1 MFLKSKSLH
10 ILNLFLSL
18 KKYSILELENI
29 LKLKRRSILTNINIV
44 NRFLQDKGL
53 NGIRKE
59 GGILYLDEKEVVKIK
74 KLEMDIC
81 IDFNERKDY
90 IILNLLLSNKIIL
103 NNISKELDITRRTL
117 NHDIKKIKD
126 YLKIYKLNLTS
137 LPSKGIFLVGNESD
151 IRELLSNYLIKFMIQ
166 KNEHHKLLIN
176 LIDKIFSK
184 QEMIFV
190 ERIVLNLI
198 KKINIEFP
206 IEFFYKIV
214 SVILIHRHR
223 EELFIG
229 DDKTYVTS
237 NKLIKDKNYE
247 EVIKFLKSEEL
258 KILNLYELDS
268 IAEVIL
274 FLLEDKNLNTIDD
287 STRVFLKMLEIKLN
301 KDIPVN
307 KMFLTKLSTIIKIAK
322 FKVEF
327 NFIKTKDVCKLSK
340 NYLEYFS
347 YVEYIIKRIIPEVQT
362 EDIIYLT
369 IFLKNEL
376 DNLRLN
382 DDKYKKIIIIDN
394 SFNNIYGDICLKYLE
409 RNYYVNVLNII
420 KSYNIK
426 DILKLD
432 LKIDLFLSLDFLEN
446 IDLQVPLI
454 NLNTETI
461 LGNIYDLEQ
470 HGFIKK

>member
-18 KKYSILELENI
+18 KKYSILELEKI
-29 LKLKRRSILTNINIV
+29 LKLKRRSILTNVNII
-44 NRFLQDKGL
+44 NRFLQDRGL
-53 NGIRKE
+53 NGIKKE
-59 GGILYLDEKEVVKIK
+59 GDVLYLDEKEVIKIK
-74 KLEMDIC
+74 SLEMNIC
-81 IDFNERKDY
+81 IDFDERKDY

-103 NNISKELDITRRTL
+103 NNIFEKLDITRRTL

-126 YLKIYKLNLTS
+126 YLKIYNLKLIS

-151 IRELLSNYLIKFMIQ
+151 VRELLSNYLIKFMIQ

-176 LIDKIFSK
+176 LIDKTFSK
-184 QEMIFV
+184 QEMVFV

-206 IEFFYKIV
+206 IEFFYKMI
-214 SVILIHRHR
+214 SIILVHRYR
-223 EELFIG
+223 EKLFIG
-229 DDKTYVTS
+229 EDKTYVTS

-247 EVIKFLKSEEL
+247 EVIKFLKNEEL

-274 FLLEDKNLNTIDD
+274 EGKNLNTIDD
-287 STRVFLKMLEIKLN
+287 STRVFLKMLEVKLN
-301 KDIPVN
+301 KDIPAN
-307 KMFLTKLSTIIKIAK
+307 KMFLLKLSTIIKIAK

-327 NFIKTKDVCKLSK
+327 NFIKSKDICKLNK
-340 NYLEYFS
+340 NYLEYFH
-347 YVEYIIKRIIPEVQT
+347 YVEHIIKRIIPEVHI

-376 DNLRLN
+376 DSLKLN

-394 SFNNIYGDICLKYLE
+394 SFNNLYGNVCSEYLE
-409 RNYYVNVLNII
+409 RNYYVNVLKII
-420 KSYNIK
+420 KSYQIK
-426 DILKLD
+426 DILKLA

-446 IDLQVPLI
+446 IDLQIPVIKLSVE
-454 NLNTETI
+454 NI
-461 LGNIYDLEQ
+461 LEDTYNLEQ
-470 HGFIKK
+470 YEFTRK

>member
-1 MFLKSKSLH
+1 MFLKSKSLN
-10 ILNLFLSL
+10 ILNLFLGL
-18 KKYSILELENI
+18 KKYSILELEKI
-29 LKLKRRSILTNINIV
+29 LKLKRRSILTNINII
-44 NRFLQDKGL
+44 NKFLQGKGL
-53 NGIRKE
+53 NGIIKE
-59 GGILYLDEKEVVKIK
+59 GEILYLHEKEIIKVKN
-74 KLEMDIC
+74 LEINTY

-103 NNISKELDITRRTL
+103 NNIFEELDITRRTL
-117 NHDIKKIKD
+117 NHDLKKIKD
-126 YLKIYKLNLTS
+126 YLKIYKLKLIS

-166 KNEHHKLLIN
+166 KSEHHKLLIN

-190 ERIVLNLI
+190 ERIVLNLT
-198 KKINIEFP
+198 KKMNIEFP
-206 IEFFYKIV
+206 IEYFYKIV
-214 SVILIHRHR
+214 SVILVHRYR
-223 EELFIG
+223 EKLFIG
-229 DDKTYVTS
+229 QDKVYVTS

-247 EVIKFLKSEEL
+247 EVIKFLKNEEL
-258 KILNLYELDS
+258 KKLNPYELDS

-274 FLLEDKNLNTIDD
+274 FLLEDKNINTLDN

-307 KMFLTKLSTIIKIAK
+307 KIFLTKLSTIIKIAK

-340 NYLEYFS
+340 NYLEYFH
-347 YVEYIIKRIIPEVQT
+347 YVEYIIKRIIPEVQI

-376 DNLRLN
+376 DNLKLN
-382 DDKYKKIIIIDN
+382 DDKYKKIIIVDN
-394 SFNNIYGDICLKYLE
+394 SFNNVYGDICSKYLE

-420 KSYNIK
+420 KSYHIK

-446 IDLQVPLI
+446 IDFQVPLI
-454 NLNTETI
+454 ELSTETI

>member
-1 MFLKSKSLH
+1 MFLKSKSLN

-18 KKYSILELENI
+18 KKYSILELEKI
-29 LKLKRRSILTNINIV
+29 LKLKRRSILTNVNIINI
-44 NRFLQDKGL
+44 FLQDRGL

-59 GGILYLDEKEVVKIK
+59 GEILYLDEKEVVKIK
-74 KLEMDIC
+74 NLEMNIC

-103 NNISKELDITRRTL
+103 NNIFEELDITRRTL

-126 YLKIYKLNLTS
+126 YLKMYKLKLIS

-206 IEFFYKIV
+206 IEYFYKMT
-214 SVILIHRHR
+214 SVILVHRYR

-229 DDKTYVTS
+229 QDKTYVTS

-247 EVIKFLKSEEL
+247 EVIKFLKNEEL
-258 KILNLYELDS
+258 KILNPYELDS
-268 IAEVIL
+268 VAEVIL
-274 FLLEDKNLNTIDD
+274 FLLEDKNINTIDD
-287 STRVFLKMLEIKLN
+287 NTRVFLKMLEIKLN

-340 NYLEYFS
+340 NYLEYFY
-347 YVEYIIKRIIPEVQT
+347 YVEYIIKRIIPEVQV

-369 IFLKNEL
+369 IFLTNEL
-376 DNLRLN
+376 ANLKLN
-382 DDKYKKIIIIDN
+382 DDKYKKIVIIDN
-394 SFNNIYGDICLKYLE
+394 SFNNVYGDMCLKHLE
-409 RNYYVNVLNII
+409 RNYYVNVINII
-420 KSYNIK
+420 KSYHIK
-426 DILKLD
+426 DILKLN
-432 LKIDLFLSLDFLEN
+432 LKIDLILSLDFLEN
-446 IDLQVPLI
+446 IDLQVPII

>member
-1 MFLKSKSLH
+1 MFLKSKSLN

-18 KKYSILELENI
+18 KKYSILELEKI
-29 LKLKRRSILTNINIV
+29 LKLKRRSILTNVNII
-44 NRFLQDKGL
+44 NRFLQDRGL

-59 GGILYLDEKEVVKIK
+59 GEILYLDEKEVIKIK
-74 KLEMDIC
+74 NLEMNIC

-103 NNISKELDITRRTL
+103 NNIFEELDITRRTL

-126 YLKIYKLNLTS
+126 YLKMYKLKLIS

-206 IEFFYKIV
+206 IEHFYKMV
-214 SVILIHRHR
+214 SVILVHRYR
-223 EELFIG
+223 EELFTG
-229 DDKTYVTS
+229 QDKTYVTS

-247 EVIKFLKSEEL
+247 EVIKFLKNEEL
-258 KILNLYELDS
+258 KILNPYELDS
-268 IAEVIL
+268 VAEVIL
-274 FLLEDKNLNTIDD
+274 FLLEDKNINTIDD

-340 NYLEYFS
+340 NYLEYFY

-376 DNLRLN
+376 DNLKLN

-394 SFNNIYGDICLKYLE
+394 SFNNVYGDICLKYLE
-409 RNYYVNVLNII
+409 RNYYVNVINII

-432 LKIDLFLSLDFLEN
+432 LKIDLILSLDFLEN

-454 NLNTETI
+454 KLSTETI